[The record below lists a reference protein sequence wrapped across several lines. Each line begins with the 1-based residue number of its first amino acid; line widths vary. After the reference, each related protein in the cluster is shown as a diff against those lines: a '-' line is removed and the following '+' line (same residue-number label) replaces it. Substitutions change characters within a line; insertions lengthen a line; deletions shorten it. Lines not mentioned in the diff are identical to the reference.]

1 MGLLANIGSMFSG
14 LYNFF
19 AMLRDFFGCLPLV
32 IQVLIYF
39 TFGSFMLLCLLKMLV
54 KGV

>member
-14 LYNFF
+14 LRDFF
-19 AMLRDFFGCLPLV
+19 LMFRDFFGCLPLV

-39 TFGSFMLLCLLKMLV
+39 TFGSFMLLCLFKMLI